1 MKTIF
6 TKIIEGEIPSIK
18 LHEDALCTVILDI
31 NPVNKGHLLVISR
44 EPYPTFSE
52 CPQTTL
58 DHLMAIAKLADSKLR
73 TALGCEGTNL
83 LINNGEASGQRSLT
97 YISISYPASP
107 MTGKNSLSPK
117 RPMPMARWPPMA
129 KSWGSEHESMSPL
142 PQCNRCPDDGRN
154 LHPLSH
160 LQQAPAQLFQLQV
173 L

>member
-52 CPQTTL
+52 CPQATL

-83 LINNGEASGQRSLT
+83 LINNGEASGQEVPHLHIHLIPRFT
-97 YISISYPASP
+97 
-107 MTGKNSLSPK
+107 
-117 RPMPMARWPPMA
+117 
-129 KSWGSEHESMSPL
+129 
-142 PQCNRCPDDGRN
+142 DDGKKFAFTKETYADGEMATYGKK
-154 LHPLSH
+154 LG
-160 LQQAPAQLFQLQV
+160 F
-173 L
+173 